1 MQATDKTLQ
10 QMLAG
15 TQVFE
20 LPYFQRRYKW
30 GSANWEELWEDF
42 LEQYDHEDV
51 KSGTLPANQGH
62 FLGSIVLHPAPGSVS
77 TVARYLLIDGQQR
90 LTTFLTL
97 IAAFRDFRAGEERT
111 WNPAAYN
118 DLYLTNPYNPD
129 HFQRLIPT
137 TKDRDAYTLTVHRG
151 EPTGQIGRCYR
162 FFMREIR
169 KLSRR
174 DGGIDFSRSKNALL
188 LRMLVV
194 DISTS
199 ISDDVNNIFRTFEPL
214 RAPTFIARPHQEPH
228 LHAAS

>member
-1 MQATDKTLQ
+1 MGLCLLTRDTSWEAKSWLRH
-10 QMLAG
+10 LAPF
-15 TQVFE
+15 TRS
-20 LPYFQRRYKW
+20 P
-30 GSANWEELWEDF
+30 
-42 LEQYDHEDV
+42 
-51 KSGTLPANQGH
+51 
-62 FLGSIVLHPAPGSVS
+62 
-77 TVARYLLIDGQQR
+77 RYLLIDGRRR

-97 IAAFRDFRAGEERT
+97 IAAFRDFRALQERT

-174 DGGIDFSRSKNALL
+174 DGGIDFSRFENALL

-199 ISDDVNNIFRTFEPL
+199 ISDDVNNIFRTLNHSGLLLSSLDLIRNHTFMQL
-214 RAPTFIARPHQEPH
+214 R
-228 LHAAS
+228 